1 MNISKGKRNIP
12 ATIVNGSPIIGTQQ
26 RNKDHLPYFKYHEEA
41 LSNCFFEKGNQLLL
55 INFVIYNPK
64 NQLTIEPNILPR
76 LAKKMSK
83 NCEYFSNRKRVVN
96 VISECPGSIVEDKN
110 EEIKRLV

>member
-1 MNISKGKRNIP
+1 M
-12 ATIVNGSPIIGTQQ
+12 
-26 RNKDHLPYFKYHEEA
+26 
-41 LSNCFFEKGNQLLL
+41 L

-83 NCEYFSNRKRVVN
+83 NWEYFSNRKRVVN
-96 VISECPGSIVEDKN
+96 DVFKLDKNFKWESIISKDCILNGNITIGENSIVAAGSLVLKDVEKN
-110 EEIKRLV
+110 STVAGVPAKELKIK

>member
-1 MNISKGKRNIP
+1 MP
-12 ATIVNGSPIIGTQQ
+12 ATIVNGSPIIGTQL

-83 NCEYFSNRKRVVN
+83 NCEYFFYRMRVVN
-96 VISECPGSIVEDKN
+96 VISEWPERIIKDKN
-110 EEIKRLV
+110 EEIKRLL